1 MKKNRNHPER
11 RLYGILSKQTIRV
24 MQLTLFFTLLVGF
37 QLFAS
42 ESAQL
47 SKKVSGSV
55 TTEKSEPIP
64 GVSITVKGTTIG
76 TITDING
83 SYSLEVPEG
92 AATLVFTYVGMVT
105 QEIAINNQ
113 SVINIVLKEAAVGL
127 DEVIVVGYGTKKKSL
142 VTGAISSI
150 KADDIKTTSSSR
162 ADQAMQGKTSG
173 VMVLPTS
180 GSPGSGSKIRIRG
193 TNSNSNSNPLF
204 IVDGMKTG
212 DINNIDPGD
221 IESIEVLKDAA
232 SSAIYG
238 TEGANGVILVTTKSG
253 KSGKSQVTYD
263 FQYGSQSVRTD
274 MKMMDATQYKQ
285 WMTESGQP
293 TKDRFGANTDWLSE
307 IFQTAPQQKHHLSF
321 SGGND
326 KTVYM
331 LSASYLN
338 QDGIVGGDK
347 ANYKRYTTRLNIK
360 SDVKKWLE
368 VGGNFSYSHSNQ
380 ENVGQD
386 DEYRSLV
393 NSALLIDP
401 MTPVTY
407 SGTPEHVQTLLNEG
421 KVIIKDG
428 NGNFY
433 GLTENVSGEM
443 SNPLAQL
450 SVYHN
455 ATEQDK
461 MMGTGYLSIKPLK
474 GLSFTTR
481 IGLDLAYQNQHIW
494 TPLYF
499 FSTENQNGTTNV
511 TDNLNKYNTWLWE
524 NFATYNKVINDHIFT
539 VMAGYSA
546 QEYTGP
552 AYTLYSAPLVA
563 EGGPYAYQGAT
574 LSDLYDRTGG
584 LPTQNTMASMFGRL
598 SYSFKGKYLLEG
610 SVRRDGASVF
620 PTDAK
625 YAVFPAIS
633 AGWVVSK
640 EDFFKTGLVSYF
652 KVRGSWGANGS
663 KSNLPGNEDK
673 ELWTL
678 AGIKYPD
685 ATGTYQTG
693 AQINKLINTDLRWER
708 TEMLDLGFDLRLMN
722 NKINF
727 AADYYNK
734 NTENLIAPGTFPM
747 STGGGMPMVNAGTV
761 NNKGFEF
768 ELGYTN
774 QDNEFKYGASVNVS
788 TLKNEVTKLDVN
800 APVAG
805 ANVRGYNLTWF
816 EEGQPIWY
824 FKGYKTDGIFD
835 DKAQADAYN
844 ATYGTSFVAGDP
856 VVVDVNGDSKISP
869 TDQTYIGDPHPSLLY
884 GGNIFM
890 GYMGFDFNLSFQGVS
905 GNDIFMA
912 WYRTD
917 RSLSNKPAYLFDDRW
932 TPTNT
937 GASSPRADNNS
948 DYVYRSDLMV
958 SNGSYMRIKQ
968 IQLGYTLANELTSK
982 IGLNTLRA
990 YISLDDYF
998 TITRYKGLDPEAGSN
1013 NNQSQGVDRGLY
1025 PIAAKLMFG
1034 LSASF

>member
-1 MKKNRNHPER
+1 M
-11 RLYGILSKQTIRV
+11 LTGILWLSAFSLVFAQQT
-24 MQLTLFFTLLVGF
+24 T
-37 QLFAS
+37 
-42 ESAQL
+42 
-47 SKKVSGSV
+47 
-55 TTEKSEPIP
+55 
-64 GVSITVKGTTIG
+64 TVKGVVY
-76 TITDING
+76 DADN
-83 SYSLEVPEG
+83 
-92 AATLVFTYVGMVT
+92 ATLPGATILVKGTSQGTTSDMDGNFTLQVPSTATTLVVSFIGMVT
-105 QEIAINNQ
+105 QEVAITKELIKVNLSSSATNLDQ
-113 SVINIVLKEAAVGL
+113 IV
-127 DEVIVVGYGTKKKSL
+127 VVGYGVKKKSL
-142 VTGAISSI
+142 VTGAISSV
-150 KADDIKTTSSSR
+150 KAKDLQTTSSSR
-162 ADQAMQGKTSG
+162 ADQAIQGKTAG

-180 GSPGSGSKIRIRG
+180 GSPGAGTKIRIRG

-221 IESIEVLKDAA
+221 IESMEVLKDAA

-253 KSGKSQVTYD
+253 KSGKGQVDYD
-263 FQYGSQSVRTD
+263 FQFGSQSVRTD
-274 MKMMDATQYKQ
+274 MKLMDATQYKQ
-285 WMTESGQP
+285 WMTESGQ
-293 TKDRFGANTDWLSE
+293 TTQDRFGANTDWLSE
-307 IFQTAPQQKHHLSF
+307 TFQTAPMQKHHLSF

-326 KTVYM
+326 KTTYM
-331 LSASYLN
+331 LSGSYLT

-347 ANYKRYTTRLNIK
+347 ANYTRYTSRLNLK
-360 SDVKKWLE
+360 SDIKKWLE

-401 MTPVTY
+401 FTPVTY
-407 SGTPEHVQTLLNEG
+407 TGTPANVQTLLNDG
-421 KVIIKDG
+421 KVIVKDDAG
-428 NGNFY
+428 NYF

-443 SNPLAQL
+443 ANPLAVL
-450 SVYHN
+450 TTYHN
-455 ATEQDK
+455 TTEQDK
-461 MMGTGYLSIKPLK
+461 MMGTGYATIKPFA
-474 GLSFTTR
+474 GFSFTSR
-481 IGLDLAYQNQHIW
+481 IGVDLTYQNQHIW
-494 TPLYF
+494 SPLYY

-524 NFATYNKVINDHIFT
+524 NFATYTKDINDHSFT
-539 VMAGYSA
+539 LMAGYSA
-546 QEYTGP
+546 QEYNGP
-552 AYTLYSAPLVA
+552 AYTLYSAPLVYP
-563 EGGPYAYQGAT
+563 GDPYAYQGAT
-574 LSDLYDRTGG
+574 TSDLYDRTGG
-584 LPTQNTMASMFGRL
+584 VPTTNTMASMFGRL
-598 SYSFKGKYLLEG
+598 SYSYKGKYLLEG

-620 PTDAK
+620 PTDSK

-633 AGWVVSK
+633 AGWVISK
-640 EDFFKTGLVSYF
+640 EDFFKTDLISYF
-652 KVRGSWGANGS
+652 KFRASWGSNGS

-685 ATGTYQTG
+685 PTGTYQPG
-693 AQINKLINTDLRWER
+693 AQISKLVNKDLKWER
-708 TEMLDLGFDLRLMN
+708 TEMTDIGIDVRLLD
-722 NKINF
+722 NKITF
-727 AADYYNK
+727 TADWYNK
-734 NTENLIAPGTFPM
+734 NTENLIAIGTFPM
-747 STGGGMPMVNAGTV
+747 STGGGMPYVNAGTV

-768 ELGYTN
+768 ELGYNN
-774 QDNEFKYGASVNVS
+774 QDNEFKYGASLNLS

-800 APVAG
+800 APVSG

-824 FKGYKTDGIFD
+824 FKGYKTDGIFN
-835 DKAQADAYN
+835 DKAEADAYN
-844 ATYGTSFVAGDP
+844 TKYGTTFQAGDP
-856 VVVDVNGDSKISP
+856 IVVDVNGDKKITP
-869 TDQTYIGDPHPSLLY
+869 TDQTKIGSPHPSLIY

-890 GYMGFDFNLSFQGVS
+890 SYKGFDFTLAFQGVS

-917 RSLSNKPAYLFDDRW
+917 RSLSNKPAYLFEDRW

-937 GASSPRADNNS
+937 NASSPRADNSS

-968 IQLGYTLANELTSK
+968 VQLGYTLANEITSK
-982 IGLNTLRA
+982 FGVNSLRA

-998 TITRYKGLDPEAGSN
+998 TITKYKGLDPEAGSN

-1025 PIAAKLMFG
+1025 PIASKLLFG